1 MAELILPQQL
11 KSLFQLQFR
20 LLQRAWS
27 QPSALQKWGVVV
39 GLLVTGGLASVL
51 GWVIGSLVT
60 ILGIYAREGPFQ
72 AQVVGYIFLVLLGL
86 FGLIWLFSPLLFALQ
101 NDNLHLDLNKL
112 LIYPLSFQSLYA
124 LHTLT
129 GLIEPWSL
137 FFYPLLIG
145 LICGGVIVVGT
156 GALAPLMILAL
167 LFGLLHI
174 VWSRLLVN
182 SLNSFLAHRRLRE
195 SAMLLLLLGIVVL
208 AFLPALLGQ
217 QLENNPDW
225 QSWIKSPAVWT
236 QLTLPLNLLLAFSPA
251 GMASLAL
258 NGVLQGQYSQVY
270 QAEVGLFLWLVLG
283 NYLGTALLRHMY
295 TASPGLAE
303 QANAAPRWW
312 KSDLLFFLPYDLGL
326 IVKKELRSLSR
337 SVIGKL
343 CFFLTPF
350 LLVILRV
357 FAFGPVAHAIP
368 PTAVLL
374 SAITYIFMTS
384 LFLFCNLFGLDGQ
397 GFKLYL
403 YGSLPAAR
411 LLLGKQL
418 AMALFCSAEFLL
430 VLYLYLVIFNP
441 LHWET
446 LLFVV
451 LAFATVLVGVLGLGT
466 LISIRFPTP
475 LDLNQTRYRQS
486 ATPVLLAFQMLSL
499 LLALPALAQVLA
511 HFGQQ
516 PRSLVMAFFLGC
528 VCLSHKLLFQFCT
541 ELFQDQK
548 LSILDK
554 ITQPAQG
561 Q

>member
-51 GWVIGSLVT
+51 GWVIGSLVV
-60 ILGIYAREGPFQ
+60 ILGLYAREGPFQ
-72 AQVVGYIFLVLLGL
+72 AQLVGYLFLVLLGL

-145 LICGGVIVVGT
+145 LICGGVIAVGT
-156 GALAPLMILAL
+156 SALAPLMILAL

-217 QLENNPDW
+217 QIENNPDW
-225 QSWIKSPAVWT
+225 RSWIKSPAVWT

-258 NGVLQGQYSQVY
+258 TGVLQGQYSQVY

-283 NYLGTALLRHMY
+283 NYLGTALLRYMY
-295 TASPGLAE
+295 TASPGFAE
-303 QANAAPRWW
+303 QANAGPRWW
-312 KSDLLFFLPYDLGL
+312 KSDPLFF
-326 IVKKELRSLSR
+326 
-337 SVIGKL
+337 
-343 CFFLTPF
+343 
-350 LLVILRV
+350 
-357 FAFGPVAHAIP
+357 FA
-368 PTAVLL
+368 L
-374 SAITYIFMTS
+374 
-384 LFLFCNLFGLDGQ
+384 
-397 GFKLYL
+397 
-403 YGSLPAAR
+403 
-411 LLLGKQL
+411 
-418 AMALFCSAEFLL
+418 
-430 VLYLYLVIFNP
+430 
-441 LHWET
+441 
-446 LLFVV
+446 
-451 LAFATVLVGVLGLGT
+451 
-466 LISIRFPTP
+466 
-475 LDLNQTRYRQS
+475 
-486 ATPVLLAFQMLSL
+486 
-499 LLALPALAQVLA
+499 
-511 HFGQQ
+511 
-516 PRSLVMAFFLGC
+516 
-528 VCLSHKLLFQFCT
+528 
-541 ELFQDQK
+541 
-548 LSILDK
+548 
-554 ITQPAQG
+554 
-561 Q
+561 

>member
-27 QPSALQKWGVVV
+27 QPSALQKWGAVV
-39 GLLVTGGLASVL
+39 GLLVTGGLAAVL
-51 GWVIGSLVT
+51 GWVIGSLVV
-60 ILGIYAREGPFQ
+60 ILGIYTREGPFQ
-72 AQVVGYIFLVLLGL
+72 AQLVGYIFLVLLGL
-86 FGLIWLFSPLLFALQ
+86 FGLFWLFSPLLFALQ
-101 NDNLHLDLNKL
+101 NDNLHLDLHKL

-145 LICGGVIVVGT
+145 LICGGVMVVGPS
-156 GALAPLMILAL
+156 ALAPLMILAL
-167 LFGLLHI
+167 LFGLLHV

-182 SLNSFLAHRRLRE
+182 SLNSVLAHRRLRE
-195 SAMLLLLLGIVVL
+195 SAMLVLLLGIVVL

-217 QLENNPDW
+217 QIENNPDW
-225 QSWIKSPAVWT
+225 QSWVKSPAILNT
-236 QLTLPLNLLLAFSPA
+236 LRLPLNLLLAFTPA

-258 NGVLQGQYSQVY
+258 SGTLQGEFTQVY
-270 QAEVGLFLWLVLG
+270 LAETGLFLWLVLG
-283 NYLGTALLRHMY
+283 NYLGTSLLRQMY
-295 TASPGLAE
+295 TSSPGVAE
-303 QANAAPRWW
+303 QASPSPRWW
-312 KSDLLFFLPYDLGL
+312 KSDLLFFLPYDLAL
-326 IVKKELRSLSR
+326 MVKKDLRSLSR

-357 FAFGPVAHAIP
+357 FAFGPVAHNIP
-368 PTAVLL
+368 ATAVLL
-374 SAITYIFMTS
+374 SAITYIFMTC

-403 YGSLPAAR
+403 YGSLSVNR

-418 AMALFCSAEFLL
+418 AMTFFCTAEFLL
-430 VLYLYLVIFNP
+430 VLYLYLVLFNP

-446 LLFVV
+446 LLFVS
-451 LAFATVLVGVLGLGT
+451 LAFATVLVGALGLGT

-516 PRSLVMAFFLGC
+516 PRSLIMAFLLGC

-541 ELFQDQK
+541 ELFQAQK
-548 LSILDK
+548 LEILEK
-554 ITQPAQG
+554 ISQPTQAQ
-561 Q
+561 